1 MGHGLSQLNSLTA
14 AEAREQ
20 FLKCC
25 GSETWADSMVTQRP
39 FADVA
44 ELLNKAAEVW
54 WSLAEAD
61 WLAAFHCHPKIGE
74 QKAAANV
81 AAESRSWS
89 AAEQAGTRAAAA
101 ETMSELALGNRQY
114 EERFGYIFIVCASG
128 KSATEMLGL
137 LRERIYNDPQK
148 ELRVAAGE
156 QSKIT
161 QLRLNKLLE
170 SLEERV

>member
-1 MGHGLSQLNSLTA
+1 MPSGLSNLNSLPA
-14 AEAREQ
+14 AAARAE

-25 GSETWADSMVTQRP
+25 GSETWADGMIAQRP
-39 FADVA
+39 FADVT
-44 ELLNKAAEVW
+44 ELLNKAAAVW

-89 AAEQAGTRAAAA
+89 ADEQAGTRAAAS

-128 KSATEMLGL
+128 KSATEMLSL
-137 LRERIYNDPQK
+137 LRERMNNDPQK

-161 QLRLNKLLE
+161 RLRLNKLLE